1 MAKQGQMDAVKVM
14 AKDLVRTR
22 RYVKKFMLMRANI
35 QAVSLKIQTLKPQ
48 NAMAQ
53 AMKGVTKAMQTMNK
67 QMKLPEI
74 QKIMMEFEKQTE
86 IMDMKEEMMSDA
98 IDDAMGDEDDEE
110 ESDAIVTQVLDEL
123 GLQLTDELTAVPAPA
138 SGSLA
143 PAVKNKAAVA
153 EGGGAGTT
161 DADADLQAR
170 LDDLRRE

>member
-1 MAKQGQMDAVKVM
+1 MG
-14 AKDLVRTR
+14 
-22 RYVKKFMLMRANI
+22 
-35 QAVSLKIQTLKPQ
+35 
-48 NAMAQ
+48 
-53 AMKGVTKAMQTMNK
+53 NK

-86 IMDMKEEMMSDA
+86 MMSDV

-123 GLQLTDELTAVPAPA
+123 GLQLTDNLAAVPGAPI
-138 SGSLA
+138 GSLA
-143 PAVKNKAAVA
+143 PAAKGKPAAVA